1 MTSHLLP
8 RFFAFIAVLP
18 LALGCAHGLQSESS
32 GGFGG
37 EGGAG
42 SASTAS
48 SNGATGGAS
57 TTTSS
62 ASTMTTSTSSGG
74 PTCGDGTVDPG
85 EECDGAA
92 PAGKSCVG
100 CMIVDVQSPVINEIL
115 YDPSGADMG
124 CFIELYGPPGLDLT
138 GYTLDAVNGSDGKT
152 SAVASLAGHAL
163 GSTGYFV
170 LAQDATV
177 SVAAGSSKLVKTTAD
192 LQNGPDSVV
201 LKSGGAIVD
210 ALGYGSFSAT
220 QFFAGEALPP
230 RRRRAPSVASPTAR
244 TPATTASTSWPARRR
259 PARRTSRRRRPR
271 GPRRSGRAPASPRR
285 AAGPRRAWPREHG
298 RASARVSDL
307 KPAVTFLFAQHG
319 WCYVI
324 CLRASRHGS
333 TG

>member
-1 MTSHLLP
+1 MSRGTGALPGAELYEARFFMTSPLLP
-8 RFFAFIAVLP
+8 RLFAFIAVLP
-18 LALGCAHGLQSESS
+18 LSLGCAHGLQSESS

-48 SNGATGGAS
+48 SSGATGGAS
-57 TTTSS
+57 MTTSS
-62 ASTMTTSTSSGG
+62 TTSTTSSGG
-74 PTCGDGTVDPG
+74 PACGDGTVDPG

-100 CMIVDVQSPVINEIL
+100 CVIVDVVSPVINEVL

-152 SAVASLAGHAL
+152 TAVAGLAGYAI
-163 GSTGYFV
+163 GSSGYFV

-177 SVAAGSSKLVKTTAD
+177 SVPAGSTKLVKTTAD

-220 QFFAGEALPP
+220 QFFAGEKLSA
-230 RRRRAPSVASPTAR
+230 V
-244 TPATTASTSWPARRR
+244 STSSALCRLPNGKDTGDNSVDFVAC
-259 PARRTSRRRRPR
+259 
-271 GPRRSGRAPASPRR
+271 APTPG
-285 AAGPRRAWPREHG
+285 AAN
-298 RASARVSDL
+298 
-307 KPAVTFLFAQHG
+307 KPAP
-319 WCYVI
+319 
-324 CLRASRHGS
+324 
-333 TG
+333 

>member
-1 MTSHLLP
+1 MSRGTGALPGAELYEARFFMTSPLLP
-8 RFFAFIAVLP
+8 RLFAFIAVLP

-48 SNGATGGAS
+48 SSGATGGAS
-57 TTTSS
+57 MPTTS
-62 ASTMTTSTSSGG
+62 TTSTTSSGG
-74 PTCGDGTVDPG
+74 PACGDGTVDPG

-100 CMIVDVQSPVINEIL
+100 CVIVDVVSPVINEVL

-152 SAVASLAGHAL
+152 TAVAGLAGYAI
-163 GSTGYFV
+163 GSSGYFV

-177 SVAAGSSKLVKTTAD
+177 SVPAGSTKLVKTTAD

-220 QFFAGEALPP
+220 QFFAGEKLSA
-230 RRRRAPSVASPTAR
+230 V
-244 TPATTASTSWPARRR
+244 STSSALCRLPNGKDTGDNSVDFVAC
-259 PARRTSRRRRPR
+259 
-271 GPRRSGRAPASPRR
+271 APTPG
-285 AAGPRRAWPREHG
+285 AAN
-298 RASARVSDL
+298 
-307 KPAVTFLFAQHG
+307 KPAP
-319 WCYVI
+319 
-324 CLRASRHGS
+324 
-333 TG
+333 

>member
-1 MTSHLLP
+1 MSRGTGALPGAELYEARFFMTSPLLP
-8 RFFAFIAVLP
+8 RLFAFIAVLP

-48 SNGATGGAS
+48 SSGATGGAS
-57 TTTSS
+57 MTTSS
-62 ASTMTTSTSSGG
+62 TTSTTSSGG
-74 PTCGDGTVDPG
+74 PACGDGTVDPG

-100 CMIVDVQSPVINEIL
+100 CVIVDVVSPVINEVL

-152 SAVASLAGHAL
+152 TAVAGLAGYAI
-163 GSTGYFV
+163 GSSGYFV

-177 SVAAGSSKLVKTTAD
+177 SVPAGSTKLVKTTAD

-220 QFFAGEALPP
+220 QFFAGEKLSA
-230 RRRRAPSVASPTAR
+230 V
-244 TPATTASTSWPARRR
+244 STSSALCRLPNGKDTGDNSVDFVAC
-259 PARRTSRRRRPR
+259 
-271 GPRRSGRAPASPRR
+271 APTPG
-285 AAGPRRAWPREHG
+285 AAN
-298 RASARVSDL
+298 
-307 KPAVTFLFAQHG
+307 KPAP
-319 WCYVI
+319 
-324 CLRASRHGS
+324 
-333 TG
+333 